1 MGIGE
6 PDKTWLRKNLIC
18 PSADVGDF
26 NIFRKNIFHR
36 KIYLDRRGIVR
47 YDVKRK
53 EEKPMS
59 ITSDILRGH
68 TEAII
73 LAHLLE
79 KDSYGY
85 QINKDIMK
93 KTDNQCELKE
103 ATLYSAFRR
112 LEQAGYI
119 RTYWGDE
126 KVGARRRYY
135 SITED
140 GRRAYRAYKRDWEEA
155 KAVIDQLLR

>member
-1 MGIGE
+1 
-6 PDKTWLRKNLIC
+6 
-18 PSADVGDF
+18 
-26 NIFRKNIFHR
+26 
-36 KIYLDRRGIVR
+36 
-47 YDVKRK
+47 
-53 EEKPMS
+53 MS

-68 TEAII
+68 TDAII
-73 LAHLLE
+73 LSHLLE

-93 KTDNQCELKE
+93 KTGNRYELKE

-126 KVGARRRYY
+126 TVGARRRYY
-135 SITED
+135 SITEE
-140 GRRAYRAYKRDWEEA
+140 GRHAYQSYKEDWQEA
-155 KAVIDQLLR
+155 KITIDQLLK

>member
-1 MGIGE
+1 
-6 PDKTWLRKNLIC
+6 
-18 PSADVGDF
+18 
-26 NIFRKNIFHR
+26 
-36 KIYLDRRGIVR
+36 
-47 YDVKRK
+47 
-53 EEKPMS
+53 MS

-73 LAHLLE
+73 LSHLLE
-79 KDSYGY
+79 QDSYGY

-93 KTDNQCELKE
+93 KTDNAYELKE

-112 LEQAGYI
+112 LEQAGNI

-135 SITED
+135 SITEE
-140 GRRAYRAYKRDWEEA
+140 GRKAYQNYKREWQEA
-155 KAVIDQLLR
+155 KEIIDQLLK

>member
-1 MGIGE
+1 M
-6 PDKTWLRKNLIC
+6 TL
-18 PSADVGDF
+18 
-26 NIFRKNIFHR
+26 
-36 KIYLDRRGIVR
+36 
-47 YDVKRK
+47 
-53 EEKPMS
+53 S

-73 LAHLLE
+73 LSHLLE
-79 KDSYGY
+79 NDSYGY

-93 KTDNQCELKE
+93 KTGNRYELKE

-126 KVGARRRYY
+126 TTGARRRYY
-135 SITED
+135 AVTES
-140 GRRAYRAYKRDWEEA
+140 GRQAYLGYKQEWEEA
-155 KAVIDQLLR
+155 KEMIDHLLK